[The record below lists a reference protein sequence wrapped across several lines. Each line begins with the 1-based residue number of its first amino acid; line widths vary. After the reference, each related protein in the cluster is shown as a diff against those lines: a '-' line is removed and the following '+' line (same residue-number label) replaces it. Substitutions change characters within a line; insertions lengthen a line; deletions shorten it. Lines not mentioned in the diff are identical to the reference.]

1 MENLSIEDA
10 IEIGAIICIPN
21 KEELIRI
28 LRLLSL
34 YRGVDFNNSDIQ
46 SEVDSLWRIFDGVIV
61 YDALDDCFREP
72 SLKDACFELTPS
84 LAVVL

>member
-1 MENLSIEDA
+1 MENLSIKDA

-34 YRGVDFNNSDIQ
+34 YRGTDFNTSDIQ
-46 SEVDSLWRIFDGVIV
+46 SEVDSLWRMFDGVIV
-61 YDALDDCFREP
+61 YDALDDCLRE
-72 SLKDACFELTPS
+72 SNFKDKCVELIPS
-84 LAVVL
+84 LAVIL